1 MKPGRQANIL
11 LEITESISEVIESL
25 HIGLRS
31 RHICILMMH
40 GGKWSGKKIKWTA
53 RTMKQLL

>member
-40 GGKWSGKKIKWTA
+40 GGK
-53 RTMKQLL
+53 